1 MSKAN
6 MDYLWAPK
14 DEKVVSGLLDHL
26 GFEGV
31 GESKRYPTGVKY
43 DTMIA
48 ISDVLRNEDKFASM
62 VASRTNELQAYRG
75 AKRKGVSVD
84 SVVASLQS
92 GKITESDL
100 KAAMKKAGLLK

>member
-14 DEKVVSGLLDHL
+14 DEKVVSGLLNHL

-48 ISDVLRNEDKFASM
+48 ISDVLMNEDKFASM
-62 VASRTNELQAYRG
+62 VASRTNELQADRG
-75 AKRKGVSVD
+75 SKRKGVSID
-84 SVVASLQS
+84 SVVNSLRN
-92 GKITESDL
+92 GKITEADL
-100 KAAMKKAGLLK
+100 KAAMKAAGLIK